1 MKGIIFITLLMAVSS
16 HPAEDRESVLMQ
28 HDFDELLLKVK
39 ERHDSYSS
47 ADDAGRLEILRDIG
61 KVIAD
66 LGTLKEEITSVA
78 VAADDDGSYKLSI
91 LMGEAQAKHNE
102 LSNCHDAEVLDIHC
116 IGRTVEVLV
125 EEAVGAERDADEEA
139 EASVLDEEEDEEE
152 EIKEKSAEDIMLKQ
166 LLDQAVNEG
175 ADKGDMRLLNELDD
189 LVDQE
194 KEDLE
199 KAAKVEAEKIA
210 QMEAE
215 KKEAEKKE
223 AEEKEAARLI
233 EEAANQEAEERVK
246 ADEVEG
252 AIAKLSPAE
261 QARQAALD
269 MEREEME
276 EKLKALENM

>member
-28 HDFDELLLKVK
+28 QDFDELLLKVK

-78 VAADDDGSYKLSI
+78 VSADDDGSYKLSI

-139 EASVLDEEEDEEE
+139 EASVLDEDEEE
-152 EIKEKSAEDIMLKQ
+152 EIKEKSAEDIMLDQ

-223 AEEKEAARLI
+223 AEEKEAERLI

-252 AIAKLSPAE
+252 AIAKLNPAE